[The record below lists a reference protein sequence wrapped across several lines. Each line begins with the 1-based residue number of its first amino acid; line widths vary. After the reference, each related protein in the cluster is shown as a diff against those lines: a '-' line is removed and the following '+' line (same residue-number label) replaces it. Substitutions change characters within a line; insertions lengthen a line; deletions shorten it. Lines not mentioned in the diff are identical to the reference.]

1 MVHHTLLDSDMHIS
15 YQHANPFTGRES
27 VVLRIDGLL
36 PDQTV
41 CILIDTGEGVAI
53 DDLLDEDED
62 EYLTAI
68 CLTHA
73 HLDHYKTLGENLRD
87 GAPIYA
93 ASDTAAIL
101 EDVIDVGADFDD
113 RQTTETIL
121 DRLTPIDGW
130 TTIVDGLRVRPVP
143 AGHTPGAAGILL
155 SVEDDNEQ
163 RRILA
168 TGDFTMR
175 RAAGY
180 PGFEPDLPVDI
191 DTLLLNAAA
200 SNDVETKLT
209 ETVAKLTD
217 RARAGSTVL
226 ATASGLT
233 GLHLAYL
240 LGHLAAQYDT
250 GVPVTLVGHAA
261 TLADRLD
268 YDIPYV
274 SSRPEFTDPASVLDS
289 GSITIAGPEVPS
301 REGSKSADRLFA
313 AIDDDPGATL
323 VQVLSGTDSPIRT
336 AGCTIHDE
344 FLSNHPS
351 RETIDAL
358 VDQFTPVH
366 VVILHQKG
374 PAADRYK
381 DKFASY
387 VWVTDD
393 QTQHTL
399 LDERGWTPPPWV
411 SAMTRQRVEQS
422 STKTAHHIGDELGD
436 TDDGLLFPSIGR
448 LPDVDLTAEGL
459 DVEAIMQHAPTITT
473 TTSPSQVD
481 GSQADE
487 STASAASEVS
497 EEERTDEEA
506 IPADASIE
514 RILDRLDR
522 LEATIRERRY
532 PARVL
537 DSRDGVTILRVDE
550 ELQIDTGDTVDVV
563 PNSKEE

>member
-1 MVHHTLLDSDMHIS
+1 MIHHTLLDSDMHIS

-41 CILIDTGEGVAI
+41 CILIDAGEGVGI

-93 ASDTAAIL
+93 ASDTGAIL
-101 EDVIDVGADFDD
+101 EDVIDAGDDFDD

-121 DRLTPIDGW
+121 DRLTTIDGW

-155 SVEDDNEQ
+155 SVEDGNEQ
-163 RRILA
+163 RTILA

-180 PGFEPDLPVDI
+180 PGFEPDLPVNVDV
-191 DTLLLNAAA
+191 LLLNAAA
-200 SNDVETKLT
+200 SADVETKLT

-226 ATASGLT
+226 GTASGLT

-240 LGHLAAQYDT
+240 LGHLADQHDT

-274 SSRPEFTDPASVLDS
+274 STRPEFTDPASVLDS

-301 REGSKSADRLFA
+301 REGPKSADRLFA

-358 VDQFTPVH
+358 VDQLTPVH
-366 VVILHQKG
+366 VVVLHQKG

-393 QTQHTL
+393 QTRHTL
-399 LDERGWTPPPWV
+399 LDDRGWTPPPWV
-411 SAMTRQRVEQS
+411 SSMTRQRVEHS
-422 STKTAHHIGDELGD
+422 SAKTSHQIGDELGD
-436 TDDGLLFPSIGR
+436 TDDELLFPS
-448 LPDVDLTAEGL
+448 VDRHSDADLAAEGL
-459 DVEAIMQHAPTITT
+459 DVEAIMQHAPTITA
-473 TTSPSQVD
+473 SSQDDAPHERTV
-481 GSQADE
+481 A
-487 STASAASEVS
+487 AASEVP
-497 EEERTDEEA
+497 EEERTNEEA
-506 IPADASIE
+506 VPADTSLE
-514 RILDRLDR
+514 RILDRLDQ
-522 LEATIRERRY
+522 LEATVRERRY

-550 ELQIDTGDTVDVV
+550 ELQDIDTGDTVDVV
-563 PNSKEE
+563 PGFEDE